1 MDNIMQKLKIPKP
14 HENRILNMS
23 SIKYQKNTEIL
34 LSVEEKAGKLIREIE
49 NENEGVSDV

>member
-14 HENRILNMS
+14 HENKILNMS

-49 NENEGVSDV
+49 NEGVSDV